1 MAVGRISGPLLKAN
15 LLRQGVDLA
24 FETDLVYLQVT
35 DPSSTN
41 HKVGIKTTSPTHTL
55 TVDGTTKTTNL
66 LVDTLA
72 EIADISISGTT
83 VSTAQN
89 VLSLIP
95 SGASPV
101 VYQAKLRVDDI
112 ELENNVIRTHTT
124 NTDLELRPNGTGTVE
139 VFADTNV
146 YGNIHATGNISADG
160 NITLGDANTDN
171 IIFAADVASNIIPD
185 LDDTYTL
192 GESGKRWADVWTN
205 NLFSDFIDTGDIVV
219 DNINL
224 NLRQGN
230 IIYVAVNGSDS
241 YSGTHQNDPYLTLR
255 YALSQATVGD
265 TVYVYPGDYEEIFPL
280 TVPQGVAIVGANL
293 RSVIIRPTAA
303 TRTLDCFRMNG
314 ETTVQDFTIT
324 GFEHEPIGNTGH
336 AFVFAPGMTVTSR
349 SPYVKNITIL
359 TFGSSVRLGTATAE
373 DPRGYAAGDAGHGAF
388 LDGSI
393 VNASSKE
400 AAMLFYAVT
409 FITPAAETLI
419 ATNGARVEWLNSFT
433 YFAEK
438 SMYLYSGST
447 GFAGAGK
454 TEVRVIGQTGTFAVG
469 NTLTYY
475 STYPTV
481 LSSGTISK
489 IDADGKIYLSGKVT
503 GLETQAERGGKTIT
517 AVGNA
522 QLSTTQK
529 KFGTASLLLDGT
541 GDYASIVTQSD
552 FAFPSTISRLAKTI
566 TANGNAAVSA
576 VQSKFGSSSIAF
588 DGTGDYLS
596 IATDTDYGFGT
607 GDFTIEGWFYK
618 TAVSTQYLFDTRT
631 TLNENSVAVQSNGS
645 GSLRLFV
652 NGSFVLTSSNAHTN
666 NAWNHLAI
674 SRASGVTR
682 FFINGVVSTA
692 TYTDATNYG
701 TTKPLVVGAQY
712 NGTTAFAGYIDDFRV
727 SNTARYTATFTPTTT
742 AFVDD
747 FNTKLLVNGN
757 STIVDNASYGT
768 ATNFTIE
775 GWIYPTA
782 AGTYHTIFDF
792 RSTATE
798 KAIYLG
804 INTGNQIYLYVNGV
818 YTITTAAISIS
829 AWTHVAVVRYNATT
843 KIYVNGTQS
852 GASWADIT
860 NYGTTKPLR
869 IGADFNGNYGF
880 TGYIDDVR
888 ISNDTARYTG
898 TFTAPSAALTNDN
911 DCVLLAHFDGA
922 NTSTVFLD
930 DVLLPQD
937 IRTNAGGTATA
948 ITLVDHSDFGAEI
961 RSIGSASVY
970 GNYGVYGDGLGV
982 VAYLIGQNLAYI
994 GVQYRTDNDVTYAV
1008 QANEVVEL
1016 NGAKIYYSSVD
1027 HKGDFRVGELF
1038 YVNQA
1043 AGTVEFS
1050 TTSFNISSLTGVTF
1064 TDGVTTTY
1072 IDGTEVSTGNI
1083 KISGNTIESTSGA
1096 VNIISASD
1104 EINLQNNVNIT
1115 GNLDVTGDVTV
1126 GGNITLG
1133 NQPTDTISIVAGIT
1147 SNITPGVTET
1157 YTLGTNGL
1165 QWANLYTGNLHIDSI
1180 NIDGNVIKTVDSN
1193 TDLELRANGTGRI
1206 YVPNDNVLIDNDL
1219 TVLGTST
1226 LGDTNITG
1234 TVTYTGNIIQTGN
1247 VTQTGNYSVSGTL
1260 TVGSDAQFQNI
1271 KIAGNTI
1278 RTTLSN
1284 SSLELSAAGTGII
1297 TMPFNNVSMGQN
1309 LTVAGN
1315 ISSTNALATNRVT
1328 AEEFYTG
1335 DILVKDNYVATTV
1348 SNSNLELRANG
1359 TGYIVLEEFNI
1370 NANVISSN
1378 SSNDVVL
1385 QPGTGKVVSIS
1396 SDQSLI
1402 IPVGNTGA
1410 RPTAQS
1416 GMIRFN
1422 SQMGRYE
1429 GYDGT
1434 NWIKLS
1440 GVGDLDETTYIT
1452 AELTPGANDDTIR
1465 FYNNN
1470 ALTADLT
1477 SARLQ
1482 VPRVEVDNIII
1493 DGNTIS
1499 STTDTDIIFNA
1510 TGSGSVKLANFAV
1523 KDNSI
1528 TNTVSGAVTTIT
1540 QTGTGYFKIA
1550 GTNGFVVPTGI
1561 SSERPTAYAVVGM
1574 TRYNSELKQLEIYN
1588 GTGWDSAAGAGGGI
1602 NSATA
1607 EDIAITYALI
1617 LG

>member
-35 DPSSTN
+35 DPSSAN

-55 TVDGTTKTTNL
+55 TVNGTTKTTNL

-171 IIFAADVASNIIPD
+171 ITFAADVASNIIPD
-185 LDDTYTL
+185 VDNTYTL

-205 NLFSDFIDTGDIVV
+205 NLFADVIDTGDLIV

-230 IIYVAVNGSDS
+230 IIYVAANGSDS
-241 YSGTHQNDPYLTLR
+241 YSGTHQNDPYLTVK
-255 YALSQATVGD
+255 YALSQATSGD

-280 TVPQGVAIVGANL
+280 TIPQGVSIVGANL
-293 RSVIIRPTAA
+293 RSVTIRPTAA

-349 SPYVKNITIL
+349 SPYVKNITVL
-359 TFGSSVRLGTATAE
+359 TFGSSVRLSTATAE

-400 AAMLFYAVT
+400 AAMLFHAVT

-433 YFAEK
+433 YFANK
-438 SMYLYSGST
+438 GMYLYSGTT

-454 TEVRVIGQTGTFAVG
+454 TEVRVTGQSGTFAVS
-469 NTLTYY
+469 N
-475 STYPTV
+475 V
-481 LSSGTISK
+481 LSYYDTDGVTLLGSGTISK
-489 IDADGKIYLSGKVT
+489 IDSDGKIYLTGKIT
-503 GLETQAERGGKTIT
+503 GLETQFDRGGKTLT

-522 QLSTTQK
+522 KLTQSIK
-529 KFGTASLLLDGT
+529 KFGTASLALDGT
-541 GDYASIVTQSD
+541 GDYVTILSTND
-552 FAFPSTISRLAKTI
+552 F
-566 TANGNAAVSA
+566 
-576 VQSKFGSSSIAF
+576 
-588 DGTGDYLS
+588 
-596 IATDTDYGFGT
+596 GFGT

-618 TAVSTQYLFDTRT
+618 TAALSQILFDTRT
-631 TLNENSVAVQSNGS
+631 TSNQNSIMVQSNS
-645 GSLRLFV
+645 TNNLRLFV
-652 NGSFVLTSSNAHTN
+652 NGVFVLTSSNAHTLN
-666 NAWNHLAI
+666 TWNHLAI
-674 SRASGVTR
+674 SRVSGVTR
-682 FFINGVVSTA
+682 FFINGVVSTN
-692 TYTDATNYG
+692 TYVDATNYG
-701 TTKPLVVGAQY
+701 TTKPLVLGASFVG
-712 NGTTAFAGYIDDFRV
+712 GTAFSGYVDDFRI
-727 SNTARYTATFTPTTT
+727 SKGLGRYTTTFTAPTS
-742 AFVDD
+742 VHSNDN
-747 FNTKLLVNGN
+747 NTKLL
-757 STIVDNASYGT
+757 
-768 ATNFTIE
+768 
-775 GWIYPTA
+775 
-782 AGTYHTIFDF
+782 
-792 RSTATE
+792 
-798 KAIYLG
+798 
-804 INTGNQIYLYVNGV
+804 
-818 YTITTAAISIS
+818 
-829 AWTHVAVVRYNATT
+829 
-843 KIYVNGTQS
+843 
-852 GASWADIT
+852 
-860 NYGTTKPLR
+860 
-869 IGADFNGNYGF
+869 
-880 TGYIDDVR
+880 
-888 ISNDTARYTG
+888 AR
-898 TFTAPSAALTNDN
+898 
-911 DCVLLAHFDGA
+911 FDGA
-922 NTSTVFLD
+922 DLSTTFTD
-930 DVLLPQD
+930 ETLLIQD

-948 ITLVDHSDFGAEI
+948 ITLVDHSDFGAEV

-970 GNYGVYGDGLGV
+970 GNYGIYGDGLGV

-994 GVQYRTDNDVTYAV
+994 GAQYRTDNDVTYVV

-1016 NGAKIYYSSVD
+1016 NGAKLYYSSVD
-1027 HKGDFRVGELF
+1027 HKGDFRVGDLF

-1043 AGTVEFS
+1043 AGTVEFT

-1083 KISGNTIESTSGA
+1083 KISGNTVESTAGEL
-1096 VNIISASD
+1096 NIISASD
-1104 EINLQNNVNIT
+1104 EINLQNNVNIA

-1133 NQPTDTISIVAGIT
+1133 DQPTDTISIVAGIT
-1147 SNITPGVTET
+1147 SNITPGTTET

-1193 TDLELRANGTGRI
+1193 ADLELRANGTGRI

-1226 LGDTNITG
+1226 LGNTNITG
-1234 TVTYTGNIIQTGN
+1234 TVTYTGNIVQTGD

-1278 RTTLSN
+1278 KTTLSN
-1284 SSLELSAAGTGII
+1284 SNLELSAAGSGII
-1297 TMPFNNVSMGQN
+1297 TMPFNNVSLGQN

-1335 DILVKDNYVATTV
+1335 DIIVKDNYIATTV

-1359 TGYIVLEEFNI
+1359 TGYIILEEFSV

-1378 SSNDVVL
+1378 SSSDVVL

-1396 SDQSLI
+1396 SNQSLI
-1402 IPVGNTGA
+1402 IPVGNTLQ

-1416 GMIRFN
+1416 GMVRFN
-1422 SQMGRYE
+1422 SQLGRYE

-1499 STTDTDIIFNA
+1499 STSNTDIIFNA
-1510 TGSGSVKLANFAV
+1510 TGSGSIRLANFAV

-1528 TNTVSGAVTTIT
+1528 TNTVSDAITTIT

-1588 GTGWDSAAGAGGGI
+1588 GVGWDSAAGAGGGI
-1602 NSATA
+1602 NAATA

>member
-1 MAVGRISGPLLKAN
+1 
-15 LLRQGVDLA
+15 
-24 FETDLVYLQVT
+24 
-35 DPSSTN
+35 
-41 HKVGIKTTSPTHTL
+41 
-55 TVDGTTKTTNL
+55 
-66 LVDTLA
+66 
-72 EIADISISGTT
+72 
-83 VSTAQN
+83 
-89 VLSLIP
+89 
-95 SGASPV
+95 
-101 VYQAKLRVDDI
+101 
-112 ELENNVIRTHTT
+112 
-124 NTDLELRPNGTGTVE
+124 
-139 VFADTNV
+139 
-146 YGNIHATGNISADG
+146 
-160 NITLGDANTDN
+160 
-171 IIFAADVASNIIPD
+171 
-185 LDDTYTL
+185 
-192 GESGKRWADVWTN
+192 
-205 NLFSDFIDTGDIVV
+205 
-219 DNINL
+219 
-224 NLRQGN
+224 
-230 IIYVAVNGSDS
+230 
-241 YSGTHQNDPYLTLR
+241 
-255 YALSQATVGD
+255 
-265 TVYVYPGDYEEIFPL
+265 
-280 TVPQGVAIVGANL
+280 
-293 RSVIIRPTAA
+293 
-303 TRTLDCFRMNG
+303 
-314 ETTVQDFTIT
+314 
-324 GFEHEPIGNTGH
+324 
-336 AFVFAPGMTVTSR
+336 
-349 SPYVKNITIL
+349 
-359 TFGSSVRLGTATAE
+359 
-373 DPRGYAAGDAGHGAF
+373 
-388 LDGSI
+388 
-393 VNASSKE
+393 
-400 AAMLFYAVT
+400 MLFHAVT
-409 FITPAAETLI
+409 FITPAAQTLI

-438 SMYLYSGST
+438 GMYLYSGST

-454 TEVRVIGQTGTFAVG
+454 TEVRVTGQTGTFAVG

-481 LSSGTISK
+481 LASGTISK
-489 IDADGKIYLSGKVT
+489 IDSDGKIYLTGKVT
-503 GLETQAERGGKTIT
+503 GLATQAERGGNILT
-517 AVGNA
+517 AYGNA
-522 QLSTTQK
+522 QLSTAQK
-529 KFGTASLLLDGT
+529 KFGTASLFLDGV
-541 GDYASIVTQSD
+541 GDYVAHTSTSD
-552 FAFPSTISRLAKTI
+552 FAF
-566 TANGNAAVSA
+566 
-576 VQSKFGSSSIAF
+576 
-588 DGTGDYLS
+588 GTG
-596 IATDTDYGFGT
+596 A
-607 GDFTIEGWFYK
+607 FTVEGWFRRN
-618 TAVSTQYLFDTRT
+618 D
-631 TLNENSVAVQSNGS
+631 NAVQDMFEFRTSGTAQAAISLSYSSSNLVVNVLGATRITGTGALPLANTWYHIALARS
-645 GSLRLFV
+645 GTSTKLFV
-652 NGSFVLTSSNAHTN
+652 NGTQV
-666 NAWNHLAI
+666 
-674 SRASGVTR
+674 G
-682 FFINGVVSTA
+682 STW
-692 TYTDATNYG
+692 TDTTNYIAA
-701 TTKPLVVGAQY
+701 PLYLG
-712 NGTTAFAGYIDDFRV
+712 
-727 SNTARYTATFTPTTT
+727 ARY
-742 AFVDD
+742 D
-747 FNTKLLVNGN
+747 G
-757 STIVDNASYGT
+757 
-768 ATNFTIE
+768 
-775 GWIYPTA
+775 
-782 AGTYHTIFDF
+782 
-792 RSTATE
+792 
-798 KAIYLG
+798 AIP
-804 INTGNQIYLYVNGV
+804 
-818 YTITTAAISIS
+818 
-829 AWTHVAVVRYNATT
+829 WH
-843 KIYVNGTQS
+843 
-852 GASWADIT
+852 
-860 NYGTTKPLR
+860 
-869 IGADFNGNYGF
+869 
-880 TGYIDDVR
+880 GYIDDVR
-888 ISNDTARYTG
+888 ISKGIARYTT
-898 TFTAPSAALTNDN
+898 TFTPPTAALVNDVY
-911 DCVLLAHFDGA
+911 CVLLAHFDGA
-922 NTSTVFLD
+922 DTSTVFVD

-948 ITLVDHSDFGAEI
+948 ITLVDHSDFGAEV
-961 RSIGSASVY
+961 RSIGSAAVY
-970 GNYGVYGDGLGV
+970 GDYGIYGDGLGV

-994 GVQYRTDNDVTYAV
+994 GAQYRTDNDVTYVV
-1008 QANEVVEL
+1008 QANEIVEL

-1027 HKGDFRVGELF
+1027 HKGDFRVGDLF

-1043 AGTVEFS
+1043 AGTVEFT

-1064 TDGVTTTY
+1064 TDGTNTTY

-1083 KISGNTIESTSGA
+1083 KISGNTIESTTGA

-1115 GNLDVTGDVTV
+1115 GNLDVTGNVTV

-1133 NQPTDTISIVAGIT
+1133 DQPTDTISIVAGIT
-1147 SNITPGVTET
+1147 SNITPGTTET

-1165 QWANLYTGNLHIDSI
+1165 QWANLYTGNLHVDSI
-1180 NIDGNVIKTVDSN
+1180 NIDGNVIKTIDSN
-1193 TDLELRANGTGRI
+1193 ADLELRANGTGRI
-1206 YVPNDNVLIDNDL
+1206 YVPSDNVLIDNNL

-1226 LGDTNITG
+1226 LGNTNITG
-1234 TVTYTGNIIQTGN
+1234 TVTYTGNIVQTGN

-1385 QPGTGKVVSIS
+1385 QPGTGKVVSIN

-1499 STTDTDIIFNA
+1499 STSNTDIIFNA

-1523 KDNSI
+1523 KDNTI

-1561 SSERPTAYAVVGM
+1561 SSERPTAYAVMGM
-1574 TRYNSELKQLEIYN
+1574 TRYNSELKQLEIFN
-1588 GTGWDSAAGAGGGI
+1588 GVSWDSAAGAGGGI
-1602 NSATA
+1602 NAATA